1 VWLHA
6 PACVPQQRFSGRH
19 CAAASRT
26 TSISLLQPSL
36 LSGMVLSIIIA
47 SLVAPGLLGSQEAIR
62 QGQAKDKREEHRA
75 RRCNLIANCV
85 TSSARSRE
93 IDGRPVV
100 LRNGKLWIDSGT
112 KDESPL
118 GHRYAGY
125 YLPYPDTK
133 YEGLVTTITNAA
145 PVMNWVY
152 VDSNS
157 HEVRYGVRADAQP
170 NRTGPFDCTRQDRRL
185 TFEGWEGWCAV
196 EELPGIWAL
205 YFDVDDDGLKSKVA
219 PGTRVLEL
227 ELSRKEKK
235 FKKET
240 DARQRDQTTTREV
253 DTKQD
258 APVDR
263 PIVVDPQVQRPGVF
277 GFADNGTKP
286 SERVDGSG
294 PEHDVPQEPPMPKT
308 PPPAYSKNEGP
319 EPQEFSLAPAGPY
332 QAYVTEE
339 LQEIYVAPTAPQES
353 SATSARQDGLLPPL
367 FTRQEQEDVAPIPS
381 TQANNDSLSMRPPL
395 RPTQS
400 SQSLA
405 ASSSSRPSLQFT
417 PSPQSNT
424 SPLSW
429 RPPLQSTPSG
439 DKPPPPKLN
448 RNSGNRAMS
457 QAQMFDA
464 LDAAKKASED
474 MLAMVRGRTTASR
487 ASNRGSRANSEAG
500 SISVY
505 SDDGRRQ
512 SRDERPQSSALQ
524 MRPGSSLP
532 RPEEVPQEEPS
543 QAEPPLEQTPREE
556 TPSPVDPAIFGV
568 SDRSEK
574 RRESVTPLRR
584 SKTASTPT
592 TQRGPAVSPT
602 KELATPRRPGSRG
615 VIVTRSPAFSSSP
628 RTPTRASLASTMSS
642 GAAGKQPVMNRT
654 QSTITWL
661 SRMSSARPAEPS
673 RVGPGAG
680 NNAGLRNQGLVRSRT
695 STLLRSLD
703 NLVGQEK
710 QEESVPAPLN
720 ITRPP
725 SAPSG
730 AGRGGTARRGL
741 PVRGRGNSRVGG
753 GGDAGKKQVSRDK

>member
-6 PACVPQQRFSGRH
+6 PAYAFPQQHFSGQH

-26 TSISLLQPSL
+26 SSISLLQPSL
-36 LSGMVLSIIIA
+36 SSGMVLSIIIA

-112 KDESPL
+112 EDGSSP

-133 YEGLVTTITNAA
+133 YEGLVTTITDSA
-145 PVMNWVY
+145 PIMNWVY
-152 VDSNS
+152 VDSSS

-240 DARQRDQTTTREV
+240 DERQQDQTTKREV
-253 DTKQD
+253 DSKQD

-277 GFADNGTKP
+277 GFADDGTKP
-286 SERVDGSG
+286 SEPVN
-294 PEHDVPQEPPMPKT
+294 VPQEPPMPKT

-319 EPQEFSLAPAGPY
+319 EPQEFSLASAGPY

-339 LQEIYVAPTAPQES
+339 PQEIYVAPTAPRES
-353 SATSARQDGLLPPL
+353 SATSARQNGLLPPL
-367 FTRQEQEDVAPIPS
+367 FTRQEQEDLAPIPS
-381 TQANNDSLSMRPPL
+381 TRANNDSLSMRPPL
-395 RPTQS
+395 RPTPS
-400 SQSLA
+400 SQSLV
-405 ASSSSRPSLQFT
+405 ASSSSRTPLQVT
-417 PSPQSNT
+417 PSPHSST
-424 SPLSW
+424 SSLSW
-429 RPPLQSTPSG
+429 RPPLQFTPSG
-439 DKPPPPKLN
+439 DKAPPPKLN

-500 SISVY
+500 SVSVY
-505 SDDGRRQ
+505 SDDGKRQ
-512 SRDERPQSSALQ
+512 SKDERSQSNASQ
-524 MRPGSSLP
+524 MRPGSSLL
-532 RPEEVPQEEPS
+532 RSEEVSQEEPS
-543 QAEPPLEQTPREE
+543 QAEPPFEQIPREE
-556 TPSPVDPAIFGV
+556 NPSPVDPAIFGV
-568 SDRSEK
+568 ADRSEK
-574 RRESVTPLRR
+574 KWEPATPPRK
-584 SKTASTPT
+584 SKTASTFT
-592 TQRGPAVSPT
+592 TQRRPVVSPA
-602 KELATPRRPGSRG
+602 KESATPRRPGSRG
-615 VIVTRSPAFSSSP
+615 TTLPRSPAFSSSS
-628 RTPTRASLASTMSS
+628 RTSTRASLASTMSS
-642 GAAGKQPVMNRT
+642 GAAGKQPFMNRT
-654 QSTITWL
+654 QSTTTRL
-661 SRMSSARPAEPS
+661 SRTSSARPAEPS

-680 NNAGLRNQGLVRSRT
+680 NNAGLRNQGFVRSRT

-703 NLVGQEK
+703 NLVGQEE
-710 QEESVPAPLN
+710 QESVPAPLN

-753 GGDAGKKQVSRDK
+753 GGDAGNNQVGRGK

>member
-1 VWLHA
+1 
-6 PACVPQQRFSGRH
+6 
-19 CAAASRT
+19 
-26 TSISLLQPSL
+26 
-36 LSGMVLSIIIA
+36 MVLSIIIA

-112 KDESPL
+112 EDGSPL

-133 YEGLVTTITNAA
+133 YEGLVTTITDAA
-145 PVMNWVY
+145 PIMNWVY

-196 EELPGIWAL
+196 EELSGIWAL

-240 DARQRDQTTTREV
+240 DARQQDQMTTREV

-263 PIVVDPQVQRPGVF
+263 PIVVDSQVQRPGVF
-277 GFADNGTKP
+277 GFADDGTKL
-286 SERVDGSG
+286 SEPADGSG
-294 PEHDVPQEPPMPKT
+294 SHDVPQEPPMPKT

-319 EPQEFSLAPAGPY
+319 EPQEFSLASAGPY

-339 LQEIYVAPTAPQES
+339 PQEIYVAPTAPQES
-353 SATSARQDGLLPPL
+353 SATSAQQDGLLPPL
-367 FTRQEQEDVAPIPS
+367 LTRQEQEDLAPIPS
-381 TQANNDSLSMRPPL
+381 TRANNDSPSMRPPL
-395 RPTQS
+395 RPSQS
-400 SQSLA
+400 SQSLVT
-405 ASSSSRPSLQFT
+405 SSSSRPPLQVT

-424 SPLSW
+424 SPLTW
-429 RPPLQSTPSG
+429 RPPLQFTPSG
-439 DKPPPPKLN
+439 DKPQPPKLN

-512 SRDERPQSSALQ
+512 SRDERSQSNASQ
-524 MRPGSSLP
+524 MRPGSSLLGL
-532 RPEEVPQEEPS
+532 EEVPQEPS
-543 QAEPPLEQTPREE
+543 QAEPPLEQNPREE

-574 RRESVTPLRR
+574 KREPATPLGR
-584 SKTASTPT
+584 SKTASTST
-592 TQRGPAVSPT
+592 TQRKPAVSPT
-602 KELATPRRPGSRG
+602 NELATSRRPGSRG
-615 VIVTRSPAFSSSP
+615 VTVPRSPVFSSSS

-654 QSTITWL
+654 QSTTTRL
-661 SRMSSARPAEPS
+661 SRTKSTRPAEPS

-680 NNAGLRNQGLVRSRT
+680 SNASLRNQGLVRSRT

-703 NLVGQEK
+703 DLVGQEE
-710 QEESVPAPLN
+710 QEASVPAPLN

-753 GGDAGKKQVSRDK
+753 GGDAGKKQLSRDK